1 MNSIKIRLQR
11 RIIAYLFASACLT
24 SVAYAQ
30 QANAEQEFFDAIRQG
45 KTEKVNELLQQQPSL
60 LKASAKNGASPMLY
74 AVYAGHPEIAESFI
88 ARGVEPDI
96 FEAAITGRIERV
108 RALLKQN
115 PTLVKAYS
123 SDGWTAL
130 HLNWGRLEIVN
141 LLLDHGADINAVS
154 HNHFAASPLLG
165 AIPSRK
171 IEVARLLLKR
181 GANVNCCGEEGGS
194 PLHEAAGSG
203 QLNFAELLLAHGA
216 NINAKDDKGKTPL
229 AMALEYKRDAMAAW
243 LRERGGK
250 Q

>member
-1 MNSIKIRLQR
+1 M
-11 RIIAYLFASACLT
+11 FAAACLA
-24 SVAYAQ
+24 SDAHAQ

-45 KTEKVNELLQQQPSL
+45 KTEKVNELLQQRPSL
-60 LKASAKNGASPMLY
+60 LKASAKSGASPVLY
-74 AVYAGHPEIAESFI
+74 AMYTEHPEIAESFI
-88 ARGVEPDI
+88 AGGVEPNI

-108 RALLKQN
+108 RTLIKQD

-123 SDGWTAL
+123 PDGWTAL
-130 HLNWGRLEIVN
+130 HLNWGNLDIVN

-154 HNHFAASPLLG
+154 HNHFAASSLLG
-165 AIPSRK
+165 AAAFRK

-181 GANVNCCGEEGGS
+181 GANVNCCGEEGSS

-229 AMALEYKRDAMAAW
+229 ATALEYKQDAMAAW

-250 Q
+250 E